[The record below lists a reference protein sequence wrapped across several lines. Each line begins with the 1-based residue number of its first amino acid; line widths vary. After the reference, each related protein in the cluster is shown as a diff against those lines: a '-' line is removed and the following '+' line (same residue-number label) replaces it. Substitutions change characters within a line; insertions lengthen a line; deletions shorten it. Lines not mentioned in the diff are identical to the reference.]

1 MLPPHVSFGAYLR
14 AARDAVPLSQADL
27 ARKLAVSKQTV
38 SNWESNRYL
47 PPVMHVTRLARVLA
61 VQANKLFMVRAT
73 YELARIENE
82 ENR

>member
-1 MLPPHVSFGAYLR
+1 MSPTHSSFGAYLR
-14 AARDAVPLSQADL
+14 AARNTASLSQVQL